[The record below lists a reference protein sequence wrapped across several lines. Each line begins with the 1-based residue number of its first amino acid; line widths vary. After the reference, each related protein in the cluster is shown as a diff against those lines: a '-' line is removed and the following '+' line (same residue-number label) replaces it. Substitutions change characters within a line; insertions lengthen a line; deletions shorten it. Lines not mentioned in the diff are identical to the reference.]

1 MKKTVIIHTD
11 ALRREYPANWVLAE
25 RLKLDGYRV
34 FITSRLTTNRI
45 SILFPPDILILSH
58 VFSYDGNF
66 LLKLKNKGTKIY
78 ANEVEGEI
86 EGNDVGISGT
96 YPDYINYEIFDGIF
110 VWSHWSRKWL
120 NEKRSVP
127 LSRVHAIGCTRLSL
141 LPYVS
146 TARDKPVIGFISR
159 FEVFNP
165 FDGRHQF
172 ENLLL
177 IDPFSARGQSYLE
190 RNNVDAECF
199 AIGMKVVTKLID
211 KGISVIIRPHPNEDL
226 APYNY
231 LQDHFG
237 PLLTIDMG
245 PDYTGFLNQVT
256 HIFAPLS
263 SAFTEPYLLKKPIIS
278 TLGMQKNKYEVEH
291 QQPFATS
298 FSKASYE
305 PKDVSSALD
314 LLQDNNLEAKQDEEL
329 DKQLSSMY
337 ALENNSDSIED
348 LLRVISKVKT
358 SLPYMQRILN
368 NIMAPFKVGIDLVY
382 IVYCL
387 ARKNP
392 ALAFRTLKQYH
403 YNSIIHKPTVFM
415 KNIAQELIKR

>member
-1 MKKTVIIHTD
+1 MKKTVVIHTD
-11 ALRREYPANWVLAE
+11 ALRREYPANWLIAE
-25 RLKLDGYRV
+25 KLKNAGYRV
-34 FITSRLTTNRI
+34 FITSRLTTNRLVQ
-45 SILFPPDILILSH
+45 LFPPDILILSH
-58 VFSYDGNF
+58 VFSYDGEF
-66 LLKLKNKGTKIY
+66 LLKIKSKGTKIY

-96 YPDYINYEIFDGIF
+96 YPDDINYEIFDGIF

-146 TARDKPVIGFISR
+146 TERIKPVIGFISR
-159 FEVFNP
+159 FEIFNP

-211 KGISVIIRPHPNEDL
+211 DGISVIIRPHPNEDL
-226 APYNY
+226 APYR
-231 LQDHFG
+231 LVQEHFG
-237 PLLTIDMG
+237 PLLKIDAG
-245 PDYTGFLNQVT
+245 PDYANFLNQVT
-256 HIFAPLS
+256 HILAPLS

-278 TLGMQKNKYEVEH
+278 TLGMQQNKYEVMH
-291 QQPFATS
+291 QQPFSTS
-298 FSKASYE
+298 FSKAAFE
-305 PKDVSSALD
+305 PKDVNTAID
-314 LLQDNNLEAKQDEEL
+314 LLMNHNLEAKQDAEL

-337 ALENNSDSIED
+337 ALENKSDPVDELVKI
-348 LLRVISKVKT
+348 VIREKT
-358 SLPYMQRILN
+358 LLPYYQRVLN
-368 NIMAPFKVGIDLVY
+368 QIMAPFKLAVDLLY

-392 ALAFRTLKQYH
+392 VLAFRTLKQYH
-403 YNSIIHKPTVFM
+403 YNSLIHKPTIFM
-415 KNIAQELIKR
+415 KNLKWH